1 MLIIGAILLLVV
13 TIFVIE
19 NRFPIT
25 VEFLAWRYDTTLGLA
40 LVAATV
46 IGAII
51 MYITGMLRQRE
62 LRQEARTAQTRV
74 RELERER
81 RQPEREP
88 EPEDREEAAATS
100 EGQ

>member
-13 TIFVIE
+13 TVFVIE

-46 IGAII
+46 VGAVI
-51 MYITGMLRQRE
+51 MYITGMLKQRE
-62 LRQEARTAQTRV
+62 LRQQARTAETRL

-81 RQPEREP
+81 REQKREDE
-88 EPEDREEAAATS
+88 EPAAAS